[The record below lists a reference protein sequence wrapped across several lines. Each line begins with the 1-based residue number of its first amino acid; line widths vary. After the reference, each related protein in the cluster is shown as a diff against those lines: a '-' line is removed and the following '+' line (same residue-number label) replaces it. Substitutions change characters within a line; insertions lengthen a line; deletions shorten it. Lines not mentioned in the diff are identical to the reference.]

1 MRHAQM
7 KAFHAVA
14 TYGGFSKAAVE
25 LGVSQPALSDHVR
38 KLEDAYGVQ
47 LFVRGPRTVT
57 LTDLG
62 RKLYALTERQFEAAA
77 AAIDLLARARRLE
90 EGSLVFGADAAVHV
104 LPLLASFRTA
114 YPRVRLKLIS
124 GNSARLIEQLEHF
137 DIDFAVVA
145 EVPALP
151 HFTSQ
156 LLREDRLAAFVSSDH
171 PWASR
176 RKIGFAELAGTSLV
190 LREMGS
196 ATRKLLEQELN
207 ARSIAPQAV
216 FEVEGRES
224 AREAVA
230 QGFGLG
236 IVSAGEFVDDARLR
250 LLAFDDWHCP
260 MREWLVCLE
269 SRTGLH
275 LIAAVLEQA
284 RKAPSAKAA
293 NA

>member
-1 MRHAQM
+1 MRHAQL

-14 TYGGFSKAAVE
+14 THGGFSKAAAE

-38 KLEDAYGVQ
+38 KLEEAYGVQ

-77 AAIDLLARARRLE
+77 AAADLLARARRLE
-90 EGSLVFGADAAVHV
+90 EGSLVFGADAAVHI
-104 LPLLASFRTA
+104 LPLLASFRAT

-156 LLREDRLAAFVSSDH
+156 LLREDNLAAFVSSRH
-171 PWASR
+171 PWAAR

-190 LREMGS
+190 LREKGS

-207 ARSIAPQAV
+207 ARNIAPEAV

-236 IVSAGEFVDDARLR
+236 IVSGSEFVDDPRLR
-250 LLAFDDWHCP
+250 LLSV
-260 MREWLVCLE
+260 R
-269 SRTGLH
+269 GLGLPH
-275 LIAAVLEQA
+275 A
-284 RKAPSAKAA
+284 RMAGVSWFAHRPPPHRRGA
-293 NA
+293 

>member
-1 MRHAQM
+1 MRHAQL

-14 TYGGFSKAAVE
+14 TYGGFSRAAGE

-47 LFVRGPRTVT
+47 LFVRGRRAVS
-57 LTDLG
+57 LTELG
-62 RKLYALTERQFEAAA
+62 RKLYALTERQFEAGA

-90 EGSLVFGADAAVHV
+90 EGSLVFGADAAVHI
-104 LPLLASFRTA
+104 LPLLAAFRSA
-114 YPRVRLKLIS
+114 YPRVRLKLIT
-124 GNSARLIEQLEHF
+124 GNSVRLIGLLEHF

-151 HFTSQ
+151 QFASQ
-156 LLREDRLAAFVSSDH
+156 LLREDRLAAFVSSGH
-171 PWASR
+171 PWAR
-176 RKIGFAELAGTSLV
+176 RRHIAFEELAGTTLV
-190 LREMGS
+190 LREPGS
-196 ATRKLLEQELN
+196 VTRKLLEQELN
-207 ARSIAPQAV
+207 ARHIAPQAV

-236 IVSAGEFVDDARLR
+236 IVSAGEFVDDARLH
-250 LLAFDDWHCP
+250 LVAFEDWHCP

-269 SRTGLH
+269 TRTGLH
-275 LIAAVLEQA
+275 LIAAVLDEA
-284 RKAPSAKAA
+284 RKAQTAT
-293 NA
+293 